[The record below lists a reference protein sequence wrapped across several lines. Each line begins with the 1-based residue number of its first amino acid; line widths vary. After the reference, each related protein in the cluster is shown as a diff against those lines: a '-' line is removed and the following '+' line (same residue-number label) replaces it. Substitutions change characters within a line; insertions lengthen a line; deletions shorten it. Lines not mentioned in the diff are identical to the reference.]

1 MLAVSIGMFRDW
13 IALFALAA
21 ATMFAQDS
29 RLAAQAPDAPGPIFS
44 SRAELVVA
52 HVTVRDQRGAYVTA
66 LPQEA
71 FRIFEDSAPQ
81 QIDFFTGEDSP
92 VTLGFLVDSSGSMRE
107 GRERV
112 LAAASAFAEASDRQD
127 EIFALA
133 FNDYVRAALP
143 PSMPF
148 TSDSSVFH
156 TALAGAMGAQGRTA
170 MYDAISKGL
179 SYIGKGHH
187 PRRVLVVV
195 GDGGDNAST
204 TTFEQVLK
212 EAQASN
218 AAIYTVGIIDPLER
232 EANPGLLKRLAQ
244 ATGGEAFFPRHVNDV
259 EGVLRTI
266 ADDIRHSYT
275 LGYVSSKS
283 ARDGQFRRIRVVVTD
298 PARRSLRVRTR
309 DGYRAGGPLQTR

>member
-1 MLAVSIGMFRDW
+1 MCRRWIILMIGLAMTTVS
-13 IALFALAA
+13 
-21 ATMFAQDS
+21 AQERHS
-29 RLAAQAPDAPGPIFS
+29 AVQEPDAQSPVFS

-52 HVTVRDQRGAYVTA
+52 HITVKDRRGAYVTA
-66 LPQEA
+66 LPRDV
-71 FRIFEDSAPQ
+71 FRILEDGIPQ
-81 QIDFFTGEDSP
+81 QVDFFSGEDSP
-92 VTLGFLVDSSGSMRE
+92 VTVGFLVDSSGSMRE

-112 LAAASAFAEASDRQD
+112 IAAATAFAEASNSDD
-127 EIFALA
+127 EVFALA
-133 FNDYVRAALP
+133 FNEQVRAALP

-148 TSDSSVFH
+148 TSDARVFRA
-156 TALAGAMGAQGRTA
+156 ALAGAMGAQGRTA
-170 MYDAISKGL
+170 MYDAISNGL
-179 SYIGKGHH
+179 SYIAKGHH

-204 TTFEQVLK
+204 KTFDHVLR

-244 ATGGEAFFPRHVNDV
+244 ATGGEAFFPRHVDDV
-259 EGVLRTI
+259 DDVLQTI

-275 LGYVSSKS
+275 LGYVSSNS
-283 ARDGQFRRIRVVVTD
+283 ARDGQFRRLRVVVND

-309 DGYRAGGPLQTR
+309 DGYRAGGPQVR